1 MLLRQR
7 GLVPASTIAT
17 ELEVST
23 RTVLRDIEA
32 LSAAGV
38 PVYAER
44 GRSGGFALLP
54 GWTTDLTGLT
64 RSEAAALLT
73 MGSFS
78 QAAAGAGGP
87 ALSSALRKLTA
98 AMPES
103 QRDEAT
109 AAAARILVVADGWT
123 RPADDVPHL
132 GVLQQAV
139 VARRR
144 VQISYSRPGSEPSR
158 RTVDPH
164 GLVSAAGRW
173 YLLADHRRVPRTYRV
188 SRVTAATVLD
198 EPAGT
203 GEPDLAQLWEQAR
216 AGFRER
222 VGRYPVRVHCD
233 PEVRDELVRTAL
245 TWAQDGA
252 RLAVEFADHR
262 HAATVLWSLAPR
274 AIALEPAELVE
285 ELAGR
290 AEAAA
295 QTYSASSASTAA
307 APPSPDTPPP
317 RRVPA
322 PANRIRRQPAI
333 STP

>member
-1 MLLRQR
+1 M
-7 GLVPASTIAT
+7 
-17 ELEVST
+17 
-23 RTVLRDIEA
+23 
-32 LSAAGV
+32 
-38 PVYAER
+38 
-44 GRSGGFALLP
+44 
-54 GWTTDLTGLT
+54 
-64 RSEAAALLT
+64 
-73 MGSFS
+73 
-78 QAAAGAGGP
+78 
-87 ALSSALRKLTA
+87 
-98 AMPES
+98 
-103 QRDEAT
+103 
-109 AAAARILVVADGWT
+109 
-123 RPADDVPHL
+123 
-132 GVLQQAV
+132 
-139 VARRR
+139 
-144 VQISYSRPGSEPSR
+144 
-158 RTVDPH
+158 
-164 GLVSAAGRW
+164 
-173 YLLADHRRVPRTYRV
+173 
-188 SRVTAATVLD
+188 
-198 EPAGT
+198 
-203 GEPDLAQLWEQAR
+203 
-216 AGFRER
+216 
-222 VGRYPVRVHCD
+222 RVHCD